1 MVSEW
6 DKNSWVIHTR
16 NVDSTY
22 VIGASFVFLAYFL
35 HPAVEKAFLRVRA
48 YRGWRAVENRQ
59 TVEVTEYP
67 LIEEVCS
74 GRGSWDAARIVAV
87 LLAAF
92 SLASWGLELQL
103 GIAYTDDWVTDLFLR
118 PPPVWTTE
126 EHGTAWHVSRGSS
139 RRKLIGYCFV

>member
-1 MVSEW
+1 MTSEW
-6 DKNSWVIHTR
+6 DDNNWVIHTR
-16 NVDSTY
+16 NVSSTY

-59 TVEVTEYP
+59 TVEVTAYP
-67 LIEEVCS
+67 LVEEICG

-103 GIAYTDDWVTDLFLR
+103 EIAYRDGLVTDLFLR
-118 PPPVWTTE
+118 PPPVWTTDND
-126 EHGTAWHVSRGSS
+126 TVWNVSRGIS
-139 RRKLIGYCFV
+139 RRELIGYCFV

>member
-1 MVSEW
+1 
-6 DKNSWVIHTR
+6 
-16 NVDSTY
+16 
-22 VIGASFVFLAYFL
+22 
-35 HPAVEKAFLRVRA
+35 PAVEKAFLRVRA

-126 EHGTAWHVSRGSS
+126 EHGTAWHVIRPDELDIEEGTVSNVLGSFS
-139 RRKLIGYCFV
+139 DGRAKARYELNNDPDSILNGAVQ